1 MRSTKPRHSAQSGR
15 NPLSGPWGA
24 EFPSSSS
31 TIGVNDNSNVR
42 KAFGGGRR
50 GRKADAAADDATA
63 VAAPPPQ
70 RWVRRLRGVVPFLW
84 AAWRREMECAR
95 SVRALQELD
104 DRSLRDIGIGHRS
117 DIEYMVRYGHT
128 RR

>member
-1 MRSTKPRHSAQSGR
+1 
-15 NPLSGPWGA
+15 
-24 EFPSSSS
+24 EFPSTSS
-31 TIGVNDNSNVR
+31 TIGVNDNANVR
-42 KAFGGGRR
+42 KAFGGGRGDR
-50 GRKADAAADDATA
+50 RFDAAADDTAA
-63 VAAPPPQ
+63 VAARPPE
-70 RWVRRLRGVVPFLW
+70 RWARRLRGVVSFLW

-95 SVRALQELD
+95 GVRALQQLD